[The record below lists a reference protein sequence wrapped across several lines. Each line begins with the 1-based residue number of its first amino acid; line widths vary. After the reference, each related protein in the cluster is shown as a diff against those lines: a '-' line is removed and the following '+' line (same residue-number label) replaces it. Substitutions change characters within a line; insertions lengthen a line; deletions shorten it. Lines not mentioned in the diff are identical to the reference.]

1 MPLENKLQ
9 GVMQVVFFITLKD
22 IAAFFRSEKRVFIWL
37 LICMISGSF
46 VLNYSY
52 SFARY
57 NGEIYE
63 SNLGAAATRYKING
77 SSTTAALDVIMDK
90 IAEGNFPGIS
100 DLQLFGKSTE
110 GYYVVGSSFISKA
123 SGEFTGLWTEG
134 YAKPIDSSEENAC
147 AVSDVLLEYGKRL
160 KMVGEVFDF
169 ENEQFVI
176 RGVYEMARLFDS
188 SADVVIFDKKYREIY
203 DDFEALWI
211 NFEQRLDEKQE
222 LEFQRIINESVPQGY
237 ITFPP
242 APGESSSDMVKLNEL
257 MFTAIIIML
266 IICLVSIIEYWQK
279 TNISTYTIYWLNG
292 ATTGTIMLLALCES
306 FVICASTYLVGLGLN
321 AVSRFFLPSSAPLKL
336 FDIVLGFGVFFGVFA
351 VFTLINTA
359 KICKTLSVTRVRRD

>member
-1 MPLENKLQ
+1 M
-9 GVMQVVFFITLKD
+9 VFFITIKD

-37 LICMISGSF
+37 MICMISGSF

-52 SFARY
+52 SYARY

-63 SNLGAAATRYKING
+63 HNLGAKATRYMISG
-77 SSTTAALDVIMDK
+77 SSTKAAFDVIMDK
-90 IAEGNFPGIS
+90 IAESNFPEIS

-110 GYYVVGSSFISKA
+110 GYSVVGSSFISKA

-134 YAKPIDSSEENAC
+134 YAAKIDSSEENAC
-147 AVSDVLLEYGKRL
+147 AVNYKLLEYGDRL
-160 KMVGEVFDF
+160 KMTGESFILDS
-169 ENEQFVI
+169 EQLVI
-176 RGVYEMARLFDS
+176 RGVYEMTGFGYQEAE
-188 SADVVIFDKKYREIY
+188 VVIFEEKYREMY
-203 DDFEALWI
+203 NDFEALWI
-211 NFEQRLDEKQE
+211 NFEQRLDEKQA
-222 LEFQRIINESVPQGY
+222 LEFQNIINEAIPQSRIAY
-237 ITFPP
+237 PS
-242 APGESSSDMVKLNEL
+242 APGESSSEIVKLNEL
-257 MFTAIIIML
+257 LFTAIIIML

-292 ATTGTIMLLALCES
+292 ATTGTIILLALCES

-336 FDIVLGFGVFFGVFA
+336 FDIALGFGVFFGVFA

-359 KICKTLSVTRVRRD
+359 KICKTLSVTKVRRD